1 MFGTAFKLGHLA
13 DISSNVTTDMQLD
26 MHAY

>member
-1 MFGTAFKLGHLA
+1 MFGTTLKLGHLA

-26 MHAY
+26 VHAY